1 MNQTNLT
8 FRDKMLPIQ
17 PVFREYFGGDDESL
31 FPVLY
36 DAMVRF
42 SGLKLPTE
50 EFDIQRSEKVSIEEM
65 ASSPM
70 LLRFLQILILI
81 KQPRRILEIG
91 TFIGISAMYMAS
103 VLPQDGQVVTIEK
116 YDHFTD
122 IARHNFARNG
132 LDKKIQLIE
141 GDAFEELRKLEQK
154 QYFDMVFLDGNK
166 ERYSEYFELLD
177 PLLVP
182 NGLLVVDDV
191 FFHGDVLNEKPKS
204 EKGLGV
210 RKFLERVQ
218 TSRDYHKA
226 ILPVANGIML
236 MLKRDS

>member
-1 MNQTNLT
+1 MSQTNLT

-17 PVFREYFGGDDESL
+17 PVFREYFDGDEQSL
-31 FPVLY
+31 FAALY
-36 DAMVRF
+36 DAIVRF
-42 SGLKLPTE
+42 GGLKLPAE
-50 EFDIQRSEKVSIEEM
+50 EFEIQKSDKVTIEEM

-81 KQPRRILEIG
+81 KQPSRILEIG

-103 VLPQDGQVVTIEK
+103 VLPEGGQVVTIEK
-116 YDHFTD
+116 YDHFAD
-122 IARHNFARNG
+122 IAHQNFVRNR
-132 LDKKIQLIE
+132 LNNKIQLIE
-141 GDAFEELRKLEQK
+141 GDAFEELKKLGQK
-154 QYFDMVFLDGNK
+154 QFFDMIFLDGNK

-177 PLLVP
+177 PLLAP

-210 RKFLERVQ
+210 RKFLDRVQ
-218 TSRDYHKA
+218 TGGNYHKA

-236 MLKRDS
+236 MFKRN